1 MNPIRMM
8 KRLIPLVAGLFA
20 GLLPAFA
27 QMLPDSTVQVVAYWE
42 LGDKQIY
49 QVENVKYEI
58 EKGDTTVVEK
68 SAQILEIKVVAA
80 DEEKGYRLKVT
91 TMESQYS
98 DPTQEAMDE
107 AMRKVLGADAYYFE
121 TDPHGEFLR
130 ALPPEGLE
138 EQQEAL
144 VQAVWE
150 AVKEKKP
157 EAAQLNM
164 LPLIRQMLS
173 PEAFALAAT
182 GEISPL
188 FMYHGSRFDIGKE
201 FPVQDEIP
209 ALIGGGTMKMDG
221 KFWVDEELTDNYS
234 VVLHMYKEADQE
246 QLKPVVESVLG
257 SLIQTIAP
265 DPAQGEDVQASMEE
279 AFRNARMALDDYIY
293 EEIHLGSG
301 WPVDWSFSREM
312 QVVIDGE
319 SQGQLIE
326 KSVRII
332 VED

>member
-1 MNPIRMM
+1 M
-8 KRLIPLVAGLFA
+8 KRLIPILAGLFA
-20 GLLPAFA
+20 GILPAFA

-49 QVENVKYEI
+49 QVENVKYKI

-98 DPTQEAMDE
+98 DPTLEAIDE
-107 AMRKVLGADAYYFE
+107 AMLKVLGADAYYFE
-121 TDPHGEFLR
+121 TGPHGEFLR
-130 ALPPEGLE
+130 VLPPDGME

-150 AVKEKKP
+150 AVKVKKP

-164 LPLIRQMLS
+164 LPLIRQTLS
-173 PEAFALAAT
+173 PEAFTLAAT

-188 FMYHGSRFDIGKE
+188 FMYHGSRFDIREE
-201 FPVQDEIP
+201 FPIQDEIP
-209 ALIGGGTMKMDG
+209 ALIGNGTMKMKG
-221 KFWVDEELTDNYS
+221 QFWVDEELTDDYS
-234 VVLHMYKEADQE
+234 VVLRMYKEADQE
-246 QLKPVVESVLG
+246 QLKPVLESILG

-265 DPAQGEDVQASMEE
+265 EPVQGEDIQAALEE
-279 AFRNARMALDDYIY
+279 ALQNAKMTMDDYIY

-301 WPVDWSFSREM
+301 WPIDWSFSRATE
-312 QVVIDGE
+312 VEIDGE
-319 SQGQLIE
+319 HQGQLIE
-326 KSVRII
+326 KNVRII